1 MHQVTAIIPAYNE
14 SGRIHRVLA
23 ALTDVAEL
31 DRIIVVDDG
40 STDDTGEEVLEAAV
54 SDGRIELLKTPGN
67 RGKAQAVLA
76 GVSASRP
83 SYFLM
88 LDADLMALDPR
99 HIRGLISPI
108 TSGKADMTLG
118 LFRGGHFTTDFAHW
132 ATPWLTGQRCLK
144 TEILDYLTE
153 ETASGYG
160 LEIALTVAAQMHDY
174 RVARVIM
181 RGVWHPSS
189 EYHRGLREAL
199 RSRRR
204 MHREIWKAWIAMG
217 GPGALKIHLSHS
229 IDRLWRGPLAA
240 LPVVRKGDARL
251 KERS

>member
-1 MHQVTAIIPAYNE
+1 MHKVTAVIPAYNE

-23 ALTDVAEL
+23 VLADVAEL
-31 DRIIVVDDG
+31 ERIIVVDDG
-40 STDDTGEEVLEAAV
+40 STDGTGEEVLEAARC
-54 SDGRIELLKTPGN
+54 DGRIELLRISGN
-67 RGKAQAVLA
+67 RGKGQAVLA
-76 GVSASRP
+76 GVGASRP

-88 LDADLMALDPR
+88 LDADLMALNPR
-99 HIRGLISPI
+99 HVRELISPV
-108 TSGKADMTLG
+108 TSGGADMTLG
-118 LFRGGHFTTDFAHW
+118 LFRGGHFTTDFGHL

-199 RSRRR
+199 RARRR
-204 MHREIWKAWIAMG
+204 MYREIWAAWIAMG
-217 GPGALKIHLSHS
+217 GP
-229 IDRLWRGPLAA
+229 
-240 LPVVRKGDARL
+240 
-251 KERS
+251 